1 MRIYSYIEV
10 SEKHLPRRTVGARR
24 GNITGG

>member
-1 MRIYSYIEV
+1 MRINSYIEV
-10 SEKHLPRRTVGARR
+10 AENHLPRRTVGARR